1 MKLLDWSHN
10 NFKETITTDTT
21 VSQLKKVLEQ
31 KHSHVKNF
39 ILCKEEFRE
48 THEMLDDKKTLKD
61 YGINGSI
68 DDKESAPSVT
78 ICYNFTP
85 MKNKEGKSDPLL
97 LSWT

>member
-1 MKLLDWSHN
+1 
-10 NFKETITTDTT
+10 
-21 VSQLKKVLEQ
+21 
-31 KHSHVKNF
+31 
-39 ILCKEEFRE
+39 
-48 THEMLDDKKTLKD
+48 MLDDKKTLKD

-85 MKNKEGKSDPLL
+85 MKNEEGKADPLL